1 MWAELRCVQIK
12 YQTVESFGELDKGDD
27 WAKCGGWRT
36 IGGQGVR
43 ATLEE

>member
-12 YQTVESFGELDKGDD
+12 HQTVEVLVSWMKAMIGRKVED
-27 WAKCGGWRT
+27 GGLLVDEE
-36 IGGQGVR
+36 VR

>member
-1 MWAELRCVQIK
+1 MRAN
-12 YQTVESFGELDKGDD
+12 QTSDGGSFGELDEGDD
-27 WAKCGGWRT
+27 WAKSGGWRT

>member
-1 MWAELRCVQIK
+1 MQIK
-12 YQTVESFGELDKGDD
+12 HQTVEVFGDLDGGDD
-27 WAKCGGWRT
+27 WAKCGGWRI